1 MADFSDVVLEA
12 IKIIGAP
19 TVTGLIAIYA
29 AYRGARAQID
39 AKLMELREQN
49 TFNARREL
57 FGLYKE
63 RRAKFE
69 EQYFQHEEWLGR
81 TLGQVYAGVDDETS
95 LSIHHEVIKLAT
107 GQLPR
112 ILRQTQ
118 AEMARHQLTDTEL
131 YRQLDGYITNSGQ
144 LVAEQSSTPSALRN
158 NILAISEVLMCL
170 EACQSLIWD
179 AEVRRVFDPYIKS

>member
-1 MADFSDVVLEA
+1 MADWSDVILEGIKLVL
-12 IKIIGAP
+12 AP
-19 TVTGLIAIYA
+19 AVVGVIVAYGT
-29 AYRGARAQID
+29 YRGARTQLD
-39 AKLMELREQN
+39 ARLVEIREQN

-69 EQYFQHEEWLGR
+69 EQYFQHGEWLGR
-81 TLGQVYAGVDDETS
+81 TLGQVSAGVDDETL
-95 LSIHHEVIKLAT
+95 LSMHHEVIKLAT

-118 AEMARHQLTDTEL
+118 AEMARHQLTDTEP

-179 AEVRRVFDPYIKS
+179 AEVRRIFDPYIES